1 VDPRSPAG
9 MRILQVLSQD
19 NSKRSATLAGRG
31 FPRRLRALFSPEDR
45 LDNRPD
51 YALVGIVR
59 VPHLES
65 SPWRQIFS
73 RIMWAIG
80 AIILAVII
88 TYAERT
94 GYQDSNDPDN
104 GMTLVD
110 CIYYATVSLTTTGYG
125 DITPITQSARLAN
138 VILIT
143 PLRLFFLIVLIGTT
157 LQALTER
164 SRQTFRIQRWRS
176 SLRNH
181 TVVIGYGTKGRSA
194 VAAMLAD
201 DIKPGDIVVVDND
214 ANALELA
221 ALKGLVTVHGSGT
234 KADVLKLA
242 GVTRAKSIIVATNID
257 DTAVL
262 VTLSAR
268 ELNPR
273 ATIVASIRESENA
286 HLIEQSGADSVVVS
300 AETTGRLLG
309 LATVTPSVV
318 TLTEDLLSP
327 EEGFS
332 VAERPVE
339 EEELG
344 GSPRHM
350 RDLVLGVVRHGQLYR
365 VNDSTVDTLEIGDR
379 LLYVRMTH
387 PTITQKED

>member
-1 VDPRSPAG
+1 MVSSR
-9 MRILQVLSQD
+9 RIGQS
-19 NSKRSATLAGRG
+19 
-31 FPRRLRALFSPEDR
+31 LRNLISPEAR

-51 YALVGIVR
+51 YALVGVVR
-59 VPHLES
+59 VPLFES
-65 SPWRQIFS
+65 SPWRQIAI
-73 RIMWAIG
+73 RILWAVG
-80 AIILAVII
+80 AIVLAVII
-88 TYAERT
+88 TYAERS
-94 GYQDSNDPDN
+94 GYQDNNDPDN
-104 GMTLVD
+104 GLTLVD
-110 CIYYATVSLTTTGYG
+110 CIYYATVTLTTTGYG

-143 PLRLFFLIVLIGTT
+143 PLRIFFLIVLIGTT

-164 SRQTFRIQRWRS
+164 SRQALRIQRWRS
-176 SLRNH
+176 TLRNH

-201 DIKPGDIVVVDND
+201 DILPSDIVVVDID
-214 ANALELA
+214 QSALELA
-221 ALKGLVTVHGSGT
+221 ALKGLATVHGSGT

-242 GVTRAKSIIVATNID
+242 GVPRAKSVIVATNID

-262 VTLSAR
+262 VTLSVR

-327 EEGFS
+327 EEGFA

-339 EEELG
+339 EAELG
-344 GSPRHM
+344 GSPRHLK
-350 RDLVLGVVRHGQLYR
+350 DLVLGVVRHGKLYR
-365 VNDSTVDTLEIGDR
+365 INDPGVDALEIGDR
-379 LLYVRMTH
+379 LLYVRMVQSSVSADDTS
-387 PTITQKED
+387 PTIIR

>member
-1 VDPRSPAG
+1 MV
-9 MRILQVLSQD
+9 
-19 NSKRSATLAGRG
+19 GRG
-31 FPRRLRALFSPEDR
+31 FSRRLRALFSPEDR

-51 YALVGIVR
+51 YALVGVVR

-65 SPWRQIFS
+65 SPWRQIMS
-73 RIMWAIG
+73 RIGWAIG

-88 TYAERT
+88 TYAERS

-125 DITPITQSARLAN
+125 DITPVTQSARLAN
-138 VILIT
+138 VILVT

-176 SLRNH
+176 ALRNH

-201 DIKPGDIVVVDND
+201 DIKPGDIVVVDTD
-214 ANALELA
+214 QSALELA
-221 ALKGLVTVHGSGT
+221 SLKGLVTVHGSGT

-387 PTITQKED
+387 PTIPNKEG

>member
-1 VDPRSPAG
+1 MAVSRRIGKSLRSL
-9 MRILQVLSQD
+9 I
-19 NSKRSATLAGRG
+19 
-31 FPRRLRALFSPEDR
+31 SPESR

-51 YALVGIVR
+51 YALVGVVR
-59 VPHLES
+59 VPLLES
-65 SPWRQIFS
+65 SPWRQIAV
-73 RIMWAIG
+73 RVLWAIG
-80 AIILAVII
+80 ALILAVII
-88 TYAERT
+88 TYAERS
-94 GYQDSNDPDN
+94 GYQDNNDPAN

-110 CIYYATVSLTTTGYG
+110 CIYYATVTLTTTGYG
-125 DITPITQSARLAN
+125 DITPVTQSARLAN

-143 PLRLFFLIVLIGTT
+143 PLRVFFLIVMIGTT

-164 SRQTFRIQRWRS
+164 SRQAFRIQRWRS
-176 SLRNH
+176 TLRNH
-181 TVVIGYGTKGRSA
+181 TVVVGYGTKGRSA

-201 DIKPGDIVVVDND
+201 DVPPSDIVVVDTD
-214 ANALELA
+214 QSALDLA

-242 GVTRAKSIIVATNID
+242 GVPRAKSIIVATNKD

-318 TLTEDLLSP
+318 SLAEDLLSP

-332 VAERPVE
+332 VSERPVE
-339 EEELG
+339 ESELG
-344 GSPRHM
+344 GSPRHLK
-350 RDLVLGVVRHGQLYR
+350 DLVLGVVRHGKLYR
-365 VNDSTVDTLEIGDR
+365 VNNPGVDTLEIGDR
-379 LLYVRMTH
+379 LLYVRMTQ
-387 PTITQKED
+387 PAIMTENTNPIVIG